1 MEGQTLGPIFSRAK
15 IMTDDRQQDV
25 TTLLGEVRAG
35 SAGAWDKLVALVYE
49 ELHRL
54 AGGLMR
60 QERPGHTLQPTALVH
75 EALVRMLHPDALAG
89 AQGRAQFRAAAA
101 RAMRQVLVDHA
112 RQRRADKRGG
122 GRTRQPLDDILD
134 YFAEQSLDLLALHE
148 ALDRLAGLHQRQSQ
162 VVELRYFGGFTVAE
176 IAEQIQVSVSTVES
190 DFRKATAFLRGQ
202 LSEEVP
208 NDPRAV

>member
-1 MEGQTLGPIFSRAK
+1 LAIFFSGAK
-15 IMTDDRQQDV
+15 IMADDRQQDV
-25 TTLLGEVRAG
+25 TTLLAAVRAG
-35 SAGAWDKLVALVYE
+35 SPGAWDKLVALVYE

-89 AQGRAQFRAAAA
+89 AEGRAQFRAAAA
-101 RAMRQVLVDHA
+101 RAMRRVLVDHA
-112 RQRRADKRGG
+112 RQRLADKRGG
-122 GRTRQPLDDILD
+122 GRTRQPLDEVLE
-134 YFAEQSLDLLALHE
+134 YFAEQRLDLLALHE
-148 ALDRLAGLHQRQSQ
+148 ALDRLAALHQRQSQ

-176 IAEQIQVSVSTVES
+176 IAEQLQVSVSTVES

-202 LSEEVP
+202 LAEEVRH
-208 NDPRAV
+208 DPRAV